1 MRVSLPDDLVD
12 LYSQYADA
20 HALPVESVIAD
31 QLVHAAPTLGRPHL
45 TLDQATLELL
55 AKKLGAV
62 TFTSVAD
69 LVIRV
74 SQLAGIRFHRVDL
87 DFTPSQLVEL
97 ETRAARQGLPVERL
111 IREILRTFNDQFFW
125 KATGDLPVLVREAA
139 QADEDARLDAAIGV
153 PPPALKPAAKA
164 PKAARA

>member
-45 TLDQATLELL
+45 TLEQL

-139 QADEDARLDAAIGV
+139 QADEDAALDRAIGV